1 MALVSPHCAWE
12 GATDGDWEVAVDLAE
27 QFDEHEVSSL
37 DLTRFV
43 RVEAGRTVRD
53 VVAAMNDADYT
64 CACVCRHGKPEGI
77 VTDRDVLTR
86 VVGYPMVWDMAVETV
101 MTPEPETV
109 RDDASVSDALEL
121 MNTFRFRNVPVVDG
135 DGALVGNLDR
145 YALLRYAADQLFR
158 NESLETHQ
166 LAAQHALL
174 FVDFRGL
181 DLPEPVAVSTDTD
194 LKHVVHTMRG
204 RGIGSVLVYDDAGSC
219 AGIFTDHDAQTKV
232 ACRLENLSAEAV
244 GSVMTAAPLS
254 LEVDRPIADGLR
266 LMAER
271 NLSHIPLT
279 ASGDEPEKIVS
290 FRDIAHYLET
300 SFLSLR

>member
-1 MALVSPHCAWE
+1 M
-12 GATDGDWEVAVDLAE
+12 DLAE

-37 DLTRFV
+37 DLSRFV
-43 RVEAGRTVRD
+43 RIDAGQSVRD
-53 VVAAMNDADYT
+53 VVAAMNGADYT
-64 CACVCRHGKPEGI
+64 CACVCRDGKPEGI

-86 VVGYPMVWDMAVETV
+86 VVGYPMVWDMPVETV

-109 RDDASVSDALEL
+109 RADASVSDALEL

-135 DGALVGNLDR
+135 DGVLVGNLDR
-145 YALLRYAADQLFR
+145 FAFLRFAADQLFR
-158 NESLETHQ
+158 EESIETHD

-181 DLPEPVAVSTDTD
+181 DLPEPVTVATDTD
-194 LKHVVHTMRG
+194 LKRVVHTMRG
-204 RGIGSVLVYDDAGSC
+204 RGIGSVLVNDDAGSC
-219 AGIFTDHDAQTKV
+219 VGIFTDHDAQTKV
-232 ACRLENLSAEAV
+232 ACQLDNLAAERV

-271 NLSHIPLT
+271 KLSHIPLT
-279 ASGDEPEKIVS
+279 SSGDEPVEMVS

-300 SFLSLR
+300 AFISLR